1 MKTLV
6 RDRHSTAPD
15 ACSWRVAEAGN
26 PQQPLACNWP
36 ASTYAHDRAD
46 AWSNGKMLCIISR
59 PGGFNTL
66 TVGRTRQAHFGP
78 SVRNSP
84 LGAAVKKALDHSLVL
99 TRKVLE
105 KSSSEQ
111 GRKERRLE
119 QLQRLISLMERYHYK
134 TARAFF
140 LHMQHC
146 SIGRSGDRIQIAPS
160 EHDQMDGW
168 RSLPSKFT
176 LFLAAESSN
185 EQIGAA
191 LLLAFSRCIDS
202 YGKKHG

>member
-6 RDRHSTAPD
+6 TDRHYTAPD
-15 ACSWRVAEAGN
+15 FHSWRVAGTGN
-26 PQQPLACNWP
+26 PQQPLACKWP
-36 ASTYAHDRAD
+36 VSAYAHERAD

-59 PGGFNTL
+59 PGGFNTS

-78 SVRNSP
+78 SARNSP
-84 LGAAVKKALDHSLVL
+84 LGAAVKRALDHSRVL
-99 TRKVLE
+99 TRKALE
-105 KSSSEQ
+105 KPPGELD
-111 GRKERRLE
+111 RKERRL
-119 QLQRLISLMERYHYK
+119 QRLQGLILLMERYHYK

-168 RSLPSKFT
+168 RSLPAEFT
-176 LFLAAESSN
+176 LFLAADSGN
-185 EQIGAA
+185 AQIGAA
-191 LLLAFSRCIDS
+191 LLLAFSHCMDS
-202 YGKKHG
+202 YGKKYG